1 MKVEI
6 TKQGVYDKAG
16 KAIPVGAEIEVKGDV
31 VPGWLVNKGRVI
43 ADKKGKTA
51 VTNPATGAFGPS
63 AAERQARMEQLVE
76 GLAETDF
83 IKSGAPDVDAL
94 NAQLGDTEAK
104 FTAEERDQ
112 LWAGIAT
119 SKKAS

>member
-1 MKVEI
+1 MKIEI
-6 TKQGVYDKAG
+6 TKDGVYDKAG
-16 KAIPVGAEIEVKGDV
+16 KPVPVGTVIEVKGDA
-31 VPGWLVNKGRVI
+31 VPGWLVNKGRAI
-43 ADKKGKTA
+43 AEKKGKTA

-63 AAERQARMEQLVE
+63 AAERQARMAQLVE

-94 NAQLGDTEAK
+94 NALLDEAETK

-112 LWAGIAT
+112 LWAGIAA
-119 SKKAS
+119 SKKDA